1 MSNAFTNFL
10 SSVGSGLVGNTDAS
24 MKDYKHASYLYTTNN
39 YARAPKFGHL
49 YFVAFNFNDGV
60 IRDAAWAQLGF
71 RDVGLLVKSITLP
84 KFKIS
89 TEVLNQYNRKTVVQT
104 KLNYETV
111 SMEFHDDNSE
121 ITNGLWKN
129 YYKYYYTDSTYGGAP
144 DNISTPAKK
153 SSIVKN
159 LFGGV
164 AAFGS
169 KRIKNN
175 TSIDSIPEGYVDTKY
190 SEKSYSYGFDG
201 VHEKPFFRSIDIY
214 ILHQQKF
221 TQITLV
227 NPKITEWSHDE
238 LSQSESAKLL
248 RNKMSVAYEDVFYNQ
263 GSIGKGSNS
272 GVFASAYYDNSASPL
287 SIGGKGSKSLL
298 GPGGLVGGISSIFGE
313 NGSLAQG
320 NLLAA
325 ALQSATLL
333 RNAKSITKES
343 YTAAGY
349 SILGTSL
356 GLAITGAGQPGGAAG
371 AVTSGLA
378 QTGLG
383 IYTNQYATSNL
394 EEKIVA
400 TPVTTQPKK

>member
-10 SSVGSGLVGNTDAS
+10 SSVGSGLAGNTDAS

-60 IRDAAWAQLGF
+60 IRDAAWAQIGF
-71 RDVGLLVKSITLP
+71 RDVGLLVKNISLP

-104 KLNYETV
+104 KLNYEAV
-111 SMEFHDDNSE
+111 SMEFHDDNSQ

-144 DNISTPAKK
+144 DNTAKPAPRSTITKQ
-153 SSIVKN
+153 
-159 LFGGV
+159 LFGGI
-164 AAFGS
+164 GQGRS
-169 KRIKNN
+169 KRLK
-175 TSIDSIPEGYVDTKY
+175 DSSGVTTNPESYADTKH
-190 SEKSYSYGFDG
+190 SEKNYLYGFDG
-201 VHEKPFFRSIDIY
+201 VHDKPFFKSIDIY

-238 LSQSESAKLL
+238 LSQSESAKPL
-248 RNKMSVAYEDVFYNQ
+248 RNKMSVIYENVLYNQ
-263 GSIGKGSNS
+263 GTIGKGTNA
-272 GVFASAYYDNSASPL
+272 GVFATAYYDNSASPL
-287 SIGGKGSKSLL
+287 SIFGKGSKSLL

-313 NGSLAQG
+313 NGAVAQG
-320 NLLAA
+320 NYLAA
-325 ALQSATLL
+325 ALASATLL
-333 RNAKSITKES
+333 RNSKSITKENYVS
-343 YTAAGY
+343 AGY
-349 SILGTSL
+349 TILGTSL
-356 GLAITGAGQPGGAAG
+356 GLAVSGSTQPGGPRAAIS
-371 AVTSGLA
+371 AGLA
-378 QTGLG
+378 QSGFG

-394 EEKIVA
+394 ENRIVT
-400 TPVTTQPKK
+400 TPVRTKPGT